1 MKNRSLLPF
10 FFIMAGM
17 GLIRALAPLPATD
30 TVELR
35 GGGDARGTGASV
47 GPGSRKSV
55 TGDPGSSSTEA
66 PAKVIGLEGD
76 AWRPPSLQLSEVM
89 TNERAREAVAALEPK
104 VAMVV
109 TKHFLDTV
117 VQQGGDTASG
127 PDRAVLYEALAKGHV
142 VFGVDCMLEDLS
154 DALGLQDAVTPWD
167 PKGSYFPMEGF
178 LDPGSVS
185 PGVAVWFT
193 NDRGWHTH
201 RVREPRRPTRRSKDR
216 AGTLHVVDPISPSYD
231 FIAPMLSSI
240 VRDLNADGTSKATA
254 VP

>member
-1 MKNRSLLPF
+1 MKNRSLLLF

-30 TVELR
+30 TVAMR
-35 GGGDARGTGASV
+35 GGSDARGTGDDV
-47 GPGSRKSV
+47 GPGSRKSA
-55 TGDPGSSSTEA
+55 TGDPGSSNTDA
-66 PAKVIGLEGD
+66 PAKVIGLERD
-76 AWRPPSLQLSEVM
+76 AWLPPSLKLSEIM
-89 TNERAREAVAALEPK
+89 TTERALEAVSAQEPK

-117 VQQGGDTASG
+117 VQQGNDTASG
-127 PDRAVLYEALAKGHV
+127 PDRDVFYVALAKGQV
-142 VFGVDCMLEDLS
+142 VFGVDCILEDLS
-154 DALGLQDAVTPWD
+154 GALGLQDAVTPWD
-167 PKGSYFPMEGF
+167 PEGSYFPMEGF

-216 AGTLHVVDPISPSYD
+216 AGTLRVFDPNIPSYD
-231 FIAPMLSSI
+231 VVAPMLASI
-240 VRDLNADGTSKATA
+240 LRELNADGTSKAIA
-254 VP
+254 EP